1 MKITS
6 IRCAAVKDPSK
17 LGRTRTPSAS
27 TELQFMNPIA
37 SMGPGRGRASRF
49 EPPWGEAICM
59 VKFDTG
65 DWGVGLT
72 GACRRGCSADQR
84 LLGPMI
90 LGESVT
96 AVDDIVE
103 LWDVMATVL
112 TANIG
117 IGGVGSYAISAVD
130 LALYDGLG
138 KRLGAPVFELLGGPA
153 CRELDCY
160 ATGADVQRLVDFGF
174 TAFKIPCPWP
184 DDSAAAVDRVVA
196 AFDEACSIAGVDAK
210 VMIDCWAVMDVDA
223 AVRIGEAFGPERT
236 VVDRGLCQSAGLDWL
251 RGGPS
256 PSFPMLGSRR
266 VSVGS
271 LTNRSV
277 GMRKLGTIDVVQ
289 PDPLWVGR
297 CHPPT
302 VRIAK
307 IAAEHDLDMAIHC
320 AANDA
325 FGQHLAY
332 RAQAEHTLAE
342 MYIGAADEPC
352 RRLSV
357 DSRHGDS
364 GRRRAGAYRSSWLRH
379 RTHHRCDRSWHLT
392 RSARAKTRR
401 GMLRGT
407 TQPSVTADV
416 SEGRYVRAVTS
427 RFYGVAPPSGLGVS
441 HHSWVRCGPWL
452 PQGPCPGA

>member
-1 MKITS
+1 MELVDATTQWRNRRSSSVLLGEGRPMKITS
-6 IRCAAVKDPSK
+6 IRCAAVKDPSM

-72 GACRRGCSADQR
+72 AHAGVVVPLINDY
-84 LLGPMI
+84 LGPMI

-117 IGGVGSYAISAVD
+117 IGGVASYAISAVD

-223 AVRIGEAFGPERT
+223 AVRIGEALAPSAPWWIEDYVSPQDWTGYAAVRAQLPDARLAAGERWFT
-236 VVDRGLCQSAGLDWL
+236 HE
-251 RGGPS
+251 P
-256 PSFPMLGSRR
+256 FRR
-266 VSVGS
+266 HAE
-271 LTNRSV
+271 
-277 GMRKLGTIDVVQ
+277 LGTIDVVQ
-289 PDPLWVGR
+289 PDPLWVGGAT
-297 CHPPT
+297 PT

-332 RAQAEHTLAE
+332 ALKPNTLAE
-342 MYIGAADEPC
+342 MHIGAATSLAD
-352 RRLSV
+352 
-357 DSRHGDS
+357 
-364 GRRRAGAYRSSWLRH
+364 AYRSTPGMAIPVDGVLVP
-379 RTHHRCDRSWHLT
+379 TEAPGFGIELT
-392 RSARAKTRR
+392 IDAIEA
-401 GMLRGT
+401 GT
-407 TQPSVTADV
+407 
-416 SEGRYVRAVTS
+416 
-427 RFYGVAPPSGLGVS
+427 
-441 HHSWVRCGPWL
+441 
-452 PQGPCPGA
+452 